1 MIGNKDRNNKG
12 KVKSV
17 AEEHT
22 QRKTEP
28 GARELRRKAMVKKV
42 KRLKIKR

>member
-1 MIGNKDRNNKG
+1 MISNKDRNNKG

-17 AEEHT
+17 AEEHMHP
-22 QRKTEP
+22 RPEP
-28 GARELRRKAMVKKV
+28 SSRELRRKAATKKI